1 MRDRLGPRNSDV
13 PVTLSPGGTRGV
25 SIPGFAKPLMK
36 AGMGLS
42 HFAFGVFGD
51 RMKVQGR
58 PLLELTTIGAKTGK
72 TRTAILGFFDDSSK
86 PGSLIVIGSNGGAAR
101 HPGWCHNL
109 ARNPGQVWVEVG
121 GTKTRVRPDSL
132 HGDERAAVWEEVV
145 ALAPGY
151 GRYTEKTD
159 RELPV
164 IRLTPVEDSGTL

>member
-1 MRDRLGPRNSDV
+1 M

-36 AGMGLS
+36 AGMGLA
-42 HFAFGVFGD
+42 HLAFGVFGD

-58 PLLELTTIGAKTGK
+58 PLLELTTIGARTGK
-72 TRTAILGFFDDSSK
+72 TRRAVLGFFDDPSK
-86 PGSLIVIGSNGGAAR
+86 AGAWIVVGSNGGAAT
-101 HPGWCHNL
+101 HPGWCYNL
-109 ARNPGQVWVEVG
+109 ARNPEKTWVEMS

-132 HGDERAAVWEEVV
+132 HGEERAAAWERIV

-159 RELPV
+159 REMPV
-164 IRLTPVEDSGTL
+164 IRLTPEET